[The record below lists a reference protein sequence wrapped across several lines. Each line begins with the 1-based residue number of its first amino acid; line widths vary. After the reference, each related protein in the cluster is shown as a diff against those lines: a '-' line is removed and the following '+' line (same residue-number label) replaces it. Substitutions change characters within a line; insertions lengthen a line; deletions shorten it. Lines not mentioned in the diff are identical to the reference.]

1 MEIRR
6 QAHCVYRCM
15 YHMVWIPRYRYKVL
29 VKGVDEYL
37 LKKMDEIRKDY
48 PEIEY
53 VQRNIQPDHV
63 HLVLS
68 FPPKY
73 SIAKVVQII
82 KSNTGKAMWEKF
94 DFLRKRYYG
103 RGGIW
108 SAGYFVSTV
117 GLDEK
122 LIEKYVRYQE
132 KEDLGQAKLALD

>member
-1 MEIRR
+1 MEIRK

-37 LKKMDEIRKDY
+37 LKKMEEIRKNY

-122 LIEKYVRYQE
+122 LIEKYVQYQE

>member
-1 MEIRR
+1 
-6 QAHCVYRCM
+6 M
-15 YHMVWIPRYRYKVL
+15 YHLVWIPRYRYKVL

-37 LKKMDEIRKDY
+37 LKKMDEIRKIY

-53 VQRNIQPDHV
+53 VQRNIQPDHI

-94 DFLRKRYYG
+94 DFLRQRYYG

-122 LIEKYVRYQE
+122 LIEKYVRHQE

>member
-1 MEIRR
+1 
-6 QAHCVYRCM
+6 
-15 YHMVWIPRYRYKVL
+15 MVWIPRYRYKVL

-94 DFLRKRYYG
+94 DFLRQRYYG

-122 LIEKYVRYQE
+122 LIEKYVQYQE

>member
-1 MEIRR
+1 MSVFSGEL
-6 QAHCVYRCM
+6 H
-15 YHMVWIPRYRYKVL
+15 RYKVL

-37 LKKMDEIRKDY
+37 LKEMDEICKVY

-73 SIAKVVQII
+73 SIAMVVQII
-82 KSNTGKAMWEKF
+82 KSNTGKAIWEKF
-94 DFLRKRYYG
+94 EFLRKRYYG

-117 GLDEK
+117 GLNEK
-122 LIEKYVRYQE
+122 LIERYVRYQE

>member
-1 MEIRR
+1 MEIRK
-6 QAHCVYRCM
+6 QAHSVYRCM
-15 YHMVWIPRYRYKVL
+15 YHMVWIPRYRHKVL
-29 VKGVDEYL
+29 VEGVDKYL
-37 LKKMDEIRKDY
+37 LEKMDEIRKIY
-48 PEIEY
+48 PDIEY

-63 HLVLS
+63 HVVLN
-68 FPPKY
+68 FPPRY

-94 DFLRKRYYG
+94 EFLRKRYYG

-122 LIEKYVRYQE
+122 MIERYVRYQE
-132 KEDLGQAKLALD
+132 KEDLGQAKLAF

>member
-1 MEIRR
+1 
-6 QAHCVYRCM
+6 M
-15 YHMVWIPRYRYKVL
+15 YHMVWIPRYRYKIL

-37 LKKMDEIRKDY
+37 IKKMDEIRKNY

-122 LIEKYVRYQE
+122 LIERYVQYQE

>member
-1 MEIRR
+1 
-6 QAHCVYRCM
+6 M

-37 LKKMDEIRKDY
+37 LKKMEEVRKNY

>member
-1 MEIRR
+1 
-6 QAHCVYRCM
+6 M

-37 LKKMDEIRKDY
+37 LTKMDEIRKIY

-63 HLVLS
+63 HIVLS

-94 DFLRKRYYG
+94 EFLRKRYYG

-132 KEDLGQAKLALD
+132 KEDLGQAKLALG

>member
-1 MEIRR
+1 
-6 QAHCVYRCM
+6 M
-15 YHMVWIPRYRYKVL
+15 YHIVWIPRYRYEVL

-37 LKKMDEIRKDY
+37 LKKMDEIRKIY

-53 VQRNIQPDHV
+53 VQRNIQPDHI

-94 DFLRKRYYG
+94 DFLRQRYYG

-122 LIEKYVRYQE
+122 LIEKYVRHQE